1 MARPRQPI
9 LSRDL
14 IVTTALDLIDRTGRF
29 TIPELAHRLQVSVSS
44 LYHHVAGRADIVEG
58 IRGRLVALMTM
69 PTEPDWQ
76 DAVVHWAT
84 SYRDAF
90 AAHPAAIPLLV
101 GQTVSDPATLA
112 QYDQLA
118 EVLHERAGLTGD
130 DLVVAITMLDTLC
143 LGAALDLGAPSE
155 VWAVDRDSMLTRSLG
170 GTPHAE
176 LSRTAFDRQLR
187 LIVADL
193 ARHPRGD
200 LASGA
205 GSTDDRAPAPR
216 GRSRA
221 SRLTGEHTVA

>member
-1 MARPRQPI
+1 MARPHQPI

-14 IVTTALDLIDRTGRF
+14 IITTALDLIDRTGRF
-29 TIPELAHRLQVSVSS
+29 TLPELAHRLGVSVSS
-44 LYHHVAGRADIVEG
+44 LYHHVEGRAGIVEG
-58 IRGRLVALMTM
+58 IRGHLAALMTA

-101 GQTVSDPATLA
+101 GQTVSDPVTLA

-118 EVLHERAGLTGD
+118 ELLQVRAGLTGD

-155 VWAVDRDSMLTRSLG
+155 VWAALDRESTLTRSLA
-170 GTPHAE
+170 GTSHAE

-187 LIVADL
+187 LIVTDL
-193 ARHPRGD
+193 ARQTQSG
-200 LASGA
+200 LAG
-205 GSTDDRAPAPR
+205 PAVW
-216 GRSRA
+216 GRI
-221 SRLTGEHTVA
+221 GG

>member
-1 MARPRQPI
+1 VARPRQPI

-14 IVTTALDLIDRTGRF
+14 IITTALELIDRTGRF
-29 TIPELAHRLQVSVSS
+29 TLPELAKRLGVSVSS
-44 LYHHVAGRADIVEG
+44 LYHHVDGRADIVEG
-58 IRGRLVALMTM
+58 IRGRLVALMTA
-69 PTEPDWQ
+69 PTEPDWR

-118 EVLHERAGLTGD
+118 EVLQTRAGLTGD

-155 VWAVDRDSMLTRSLG
+155 VWAVDRDSPLVRSLG
-170 GTPHAE
+170 ATPHAE

-187 LIVADL
+187 LIVTDL
-193 ARHPRGD
+193 AR
-200 LASGA
+200 SIQ
-205 GSTDDRAPAPR
+205 S
-216 GRSRA
+216 
-221 SRLTGEHTVA
+221 E

>member
-1 MARPRQPI
+1 M
-9 LSRDL
+9 
-14 IVTTALDLIDRTGRF
+14 
-29 TIPELAHRLQVSVSS
+29 
-44 LYHHVAGRADIVEG
+44 EG
-58 IRGRLVALMTM
+58 IRAQLVALMTA
-69 PTEPDWQ
+69 PTEADWQ

-101 GQTVSDPATLA
+101 GQTVSDPVTLA

-118 EVLHERAGLTGD
+118 ELLQNRAGLTGD

-155 VWAVDRDSMLTRSLG
+155 VWAADRDSPLTRSPG

-187 LIVADL
+187 LIVTDL
-193 ARHPRGD
+193 ARPTQ
-200 LASGA
+200 A
-205 GSTDDRAPAPR
+205 
-216 GRSRA
+216 
-221 SRLTGEHTVA
+221 E

>member
-14 IVTTALDLIDRTGRF
+14 IVSTALDLIDRTGRF
-29 TIPELAHRLQVSVSS
+29 TLPDLAQRLGVSASS
-44 LYHHVAGRADIVEG
+44 LYHHVGGRADIVEG
-58 IRGRLVALMTM
+58 IRGRLVAQMTS

-101 GQTVSDPATLA
+101 GQTVSDPVTLS
-112 QYDQLA
+112 QYDKLA
-118 EVLHERAGLTGD
+118 EVLQTRAGLTGD

-155 VWAVDRDSMLTRSLG
+155 VWAVDRDSPLTRSPG
-170 GTPHAE
+170 ETPHEE
-176 LSRTAFDRQLR
+176 LSRTAFDRQLL
-187 LIVADL
+187 LIVTDL
-193 ARHPRGD
+193 ARATQP
-200 LASGA
+200 
-205 GSTDDRAPAPR
+205 
-216 GRSRA
+216 
-221 SRLTGEHTVA
+221 E

>member
-9 LSRDL
+9 LSRGL
-14 IVTTALDLIDRTGRF
+14 IITTALDLIDRTGRF

-101 GQTVSDPATLA
+101 GQTVSDPVTLS
-112 QYDQLA
+112 QYD
-118 EVLHERAGLTGD
+118 
-130 DLVVAITMLDTLC
+130 VAQCTTASCQSGSVGAVICATSRPRMPSTMS
-143 LGAALDLGAPSE
+143 ALPPT
-155 VWAVDRDSMLTRSLG
+155 WW
-170 GTPHAE
+170 
-176 LSRTAFDRQLR
+176 
-187 LIVADL
+187 
-193 ARHPRGD
+193 
-200 LASGA
+200 
-205 GSTDDRAPAPR
+205 
-216 GRSRA
+216 
-221 SRLTGEHTVA
+221 

>member
-1 MARPRQPI
+1 VARPRQPI

-14 IVTTALDLIDRTGRF
+14 IISTALDLIDRTGRF
-29 TIPELAHRLQVSVSS
+29 TLPELAQRLGVSVSS
-44 LYHHVAGRADIVEG
+44 LYHHVPGRADIVEG
-58 IRGRLVALMTM
+58 IRGRLVATM
-69 PTEPDWQ
+69 VAPTEPDWQ

-112 QYDQLA
+112 QYDQLT
-118 EVLHERAGLTGD
+118 ELLQQRAGLTGD

-155 VWAVDRDSMLTRSLG
+155 VWAAGRDSPLARSLG
-170 GTPHAE
+170 GTAHAE

-193 ARHPRGD
+193 ARPARST
-200 LASGA
+200 SG
-205 GSTDDRAPAPR
+205 GTPSTSTGTSPATTT
-216 GRSRA
+216 
-221 SRLTGEHTVA
+221 TGWTT